1 METIKQEIKRLEFSI
16 IELTREK
23 KTYKSG
29 DYFYAQLSMR
39 INKVNNIISEL
50 NKIVIMYKS
59 L

>member
-1 METIKQEIKRLEFSI
+1 METITEEIERLEFCI

-29 DYFYAQLSMR
+29 DYFYSQLSMR
-39 INKVNNIISEL
+39 INKVNDIIKEL
-50 NKIVIMYKS
+50 NKIVIMYKN